1 MISRESRSLVYVFW
15 GVQESSFLSGS
26 LTKFFFIL
34 SLHLSCGFLLISLSF
49 FFLSFVVLFVCAGC
63 YGDGMTKSARRGVWN
78 GQSSSV

>member
-49 FFLSFVVLFVCAGC
+49 FFYRLLCCLFVLDAMEMG
-63 YGDGMTKSARRGVWN
+63 
-78 GQSSSV
+78 